1 MDTDDA
7 EEKAVEKNDC
17 CERGRRTAEMLDS
30 GAGELNSSHSMSPT
44 DRDGPAGILTR
55 GIQSCVIYRALVK
68 PFRFCARDLVYFNS
82 ASKHD
87 LSTRFEAQHSG
98 SS

>member
-7 EEKAVEKNDC
+7 EEKAVEKKDC
-17 CERGRRTAEMLDS
+17 YKRGRRAIEMLDS
-30 GAGELNSSHSMSPT
+30 GAGKLNSSHSMSPT

-55 GIQSCVIYRALVK
+55 GIHSCVIQCTLVK
-68 PFRFCARDLVYFNS
+68 PFKLYAGNLVYFNS
-82 ASKHD
+82 ASKHN

-98 SS
+98 FS